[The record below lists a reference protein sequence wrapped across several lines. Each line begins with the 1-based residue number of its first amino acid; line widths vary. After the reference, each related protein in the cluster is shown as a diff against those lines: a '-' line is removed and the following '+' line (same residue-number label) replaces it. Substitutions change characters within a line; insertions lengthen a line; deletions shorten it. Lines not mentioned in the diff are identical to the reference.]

1 MDGQYSPILIILM
14 VLLLLLGVTMMI
26 LTRKQKR
33 KPNYKT
39 FFILGITWIPMG
51 IAIDNRMF
59 TIAGI
64 IFMLVGLLNKSKWKK
79 ERKWNEL
86 TPSEKK
92 FKLIVIISLSV
103 LLLLGIIF
111 MIIYK

>member
-1 MDGQYSPILIILM
+1 MDGQYSPVFIILIII
-14 VLLLLLGVTMMI
+14 VLLLGVTMMI
-26 LTRKQKR
+26 LARKQKR

-39 FFILGITWIPMG
+39 FFILGITWIPIG

-64 IFMLVGLLNKSKWKK
+64 VFMLVGLLNKSKWKK
-79 ERKWNEL
+79 EKKWSEL

-92 FKLIVIISLSV
+92 LKLIVIICLSV
-103 LLLLGIIF
+103 FILVGIIF
-111 MIIYK
+111 MIIY